1 MLVFLSLI
9 KHCKIYGLR
18 HGEGEGEGVTLAEG
32 MFIFMFGV
40 ERASKKY
47 ERERETE
54 RKRERGE
61 ERERLKSNTA
71 EDHALQKTDEGT
83 RHVSRIQVSFNTP
96 GKKTCLNVHG
106 VCSRMGNM
114 D

>member
-18 HGEGEGEGVTLAEG
+18 HGEGEGVTLAEG

-47 ERERETE
+47 ERERE
-54 RKRERGE
+54 RRREREREGE
-61 ERERLKSNTA
+61 ER
-71 EDHALQKTDEGT
+71 D
-83 RHVSRIQVSFNTP
+83 
-96 GKKTCLNVHG
+96 
-106 VCSRMGNM
+106 
-114 D
+114 

>member
-1 MLVFLSLI
+1 M
-9 KHCKIYGLR
+9 
-18 HGEGEGEGVTLAEG
+18 TLAEG

-54 RKRERGE
+54 RKTERGG
-61 ERERLKSNTA
+61 RERLKSNTA

-96 GKKTCLNVHG
+96 GKKHV
-106 VCSRMGNM
+106 
-114 D
+114 

>member
-1 MLVFLSLI
+1 M
-9 KHCKIYGLR
+9 GLDT
-18 HGEGEGEGVTLAEG
+18 GMGDGEGVTLAEG
-32 MFIFMFGV
+32 IFIFMFGV

-47 ERERETE
+47 ERERHGEKE
-54 RKRERGE
+54 REGGR

-83 RHVSRIQVSFNTP
+83 RHVSRIQVSFDTP

>member
-9 KHCKIYGLR
+9 KDCKIYGLR

-47 ERERETE
+47 ERERERDGEKE
-54 RKRERGE
+54 REGE
-61 ERERLKSNTA
+61 ERDSSLIPP
-71 EDHALQKTDEGT
+71 KTT
-83 RHVSRIQVSFNTP
+83 RYRR
-96 GKKTCLNVHG
+96 
-106 VCSRMGNM
+106 RMKARDMSQGFR
-114 D
+114 

>member
-47 ERERETE
+47 ERERERDGEKE
-54 RKRERGE
+54 REGGR

-96 GKKTCLNVHG
+96 GKKHV
-106 VCSRMGNM
+106 
-114 D
+114 

>member
-47 ERERETE
+47 ERERDGEKE
-54 RKRERGE
+54 REG

-96 GKKTCLNVHG
+96 GKKHV
-106 VCSRMGNM
+106 
-114 D
+114 

>member
-18 HGEGEGEGVTLAEG
+18 HGEGEGVTLAEG

-54 RKRERGE
+54 RKREGGKRA
-61 ERERLKSNTA
+61 T
-71 EDHALQKTDEGT
+71 
-83 RHVSRIQVSFNTP
+83 QV
-96 GKKTCLNVHG
+96 
-106 VCSRMGNM
+106 
-114 D
+114 

>member
-18 HGEGEGEGVTLAEG
+18 HGEGEGEG

-47 ERERETE
+47 ERERERDGEKE
-54 RKRERGE
+54 REGE
-61 ERERLKSNTA
+61 ERDSSLIPP
-71 EDHALQKTDEGT
+71 KTT
-83 RHVSRIQVSFNTP
+83 RYRR
-96 GKKTCLNVHG
+96 
-106 VCSRMGNM
+106 RMKARDMSQGFR
-114 D
+114 